1 MLSSLF
7 SFRVPKAHY
16 RVPKVGITW
25 SLPAV
30 SGDLQVATIRLGGE
44 DLELNIIC
52 PGREETSPQKFIKTF
67 SC

>member
-44 DLELNIIC
+44 DLKLNIIC
-52 PGREETSPQKFIKTF
+52 KEKEGISPK
-67 SC
+67 SL

>member
-44 DLELNIIC
+44 DLQLKMIC
-52 PGREETSPQKFIKTF
+52 EEREGISPK
-67 SC
+67 SL